1 MPTEPIAKPSG
12 TSSSQ
17 PDVKLNSGPMDVRVI
32 DVSSH
37 LKVRAEP
44 NTRSSVL
51 EKLSNGTELLSVKRA
66 LNGNWQQVVTDSG
79 TIGYVSGDYLEFI
92 SDRTNCNIK
101 KTVRTESGMG
111 VNARIGPSTNLDI
124 IRSVPSGTEVTSINT
139 GKYYIGGI
147 SWDRVALNDGTQAF
161 ISSEYLK

>member
-1 MPTEPIAKPSG
+1 
-12 TSSSQ
+12 
-17 PDVKLNSGPMDVRVI
+17 
-32 DVSSH
+32 
-37 LKVRAEP
+37 
-44 NTRSSVL
+44 
-51 EKLSNGTELLSVKRA
+51 
-66 LNGNWQQVVTDSG
+66 
-79 TIGYVSGDYLEFI
+79 
-92 SDRTNCNIK
+92 
-101 KTVRTESGMG
+101 MG